1 MRPHCLYGPCRLHK
15 HLGALMYKFPAT
27 QEKNTLRQDFLPSLG
42 TNGLQVRIIPKR
54 EGGLPMQ
61 QVQVDALRTEL
72 ELQNWLD
79 TLMALMKMAGND
91 TRVRIL
97 YLLWRRGEVRVH
109 DLAAILQLTTPAI
122 SQQLKKLRNCG
133 LVRARRDAQT
143 IYYRLHSESDFI
155 KSLVGFFSEGTD

>member
-1 MRPHCLYGPCRLHK
+1 
-15 HLGALMYKFPAT
+15 MYKFPT
-27 QEKNTLRQDFLPSLG
+27 TPEKNTLRQDFLPSLG

-54 EGGLPMQ
+54 EGRLPMQ

-109 DLAAILQLTTPAI
+109 DLAVILQLTTPAI
-122 SQQLKKLRNCG
+122 SQQLKRLRNYD
-133 LVRARRDAQT
+133 LVRSRRDAQT
-143 IYYRLHSESDFI
+143 IYYRLNSESDFI

>member
-1 MRPHCLYGPCRLHK
+1 
-15 HLGALMYKFPAT
+15 MYKFPAT
-27 QEKNTLRQDFLPSLG
+27 QEKNSLTHDFLPGVG
-42 TNGLQVRIIPKR
+42 TEDLQVRIIPKR

-61 QVQVDALRTEL
+61 QVQVDALRMEL
-72 ELQNWLD
+72 EDQNWLD
-79 TLMALMKMAGND
+79 TLMALMKAAGND

-97 YLLWRRGEVRVH
+97 YLLWRRGEVRVN

-143 IYYRLHSESDFI
+143 IYYRLSSDSDFI
-155 KSLVGFFSEGTD
+155 RSLVGFFAEETD

>member
-1 MRPHCLYGPCRLHK
+1 
-15 HLGALMYKFPAT
+15 MYTLPAT
-27 QEKNTLRQDFLPSLG
+27 PENNTLRQDALPSLG
-42 TNGLQVRIIPKR
+42 TKSLQVRIIPKR
-54 EGGLPMQ
+54 EGGFPMQ

-72 ELQNWLD
+72 EDQNWLD
-79 TLMALMKMAGND
+79 TLMALMKIAGNE

-122 SQQLKKLRNCG
+122 SQQLKRLRHYS
-133 LVRARRDAQT
+133 LVRSRRNSQT
-143 IYYRLHSESDFI
+143 IYYRLNSDADFI